1 MATVATIHER
11 RPLAISRVLS
21 AAFGLIR
28 NYPFRVFG
36 LGLLVGAVP
45 ERLTHYLFAM
55 LGLGADEPVTTR
67 TATSIVEMV
76 TSLAIGAVVAG
87 MLAGT
92 VLAVAEGSEPSFA
105 AGIRPAFRKL
115 GALLVAA
122 LLYAIGCLIGM
133 IALLIPFI
141 FLWVRWS
148 VVAPVVVLEPFG
160 SSAAFGRSSA
170 LTEGARGRIF
180 GLLLL
185 IGVVTVLI
193 AMVLLSLLVLLTR
206 DFQEGDWSSLN
217 PVSVAIWLT
226 ARSVTYGISA
236 AVQCA
241 LYIALR
247 ERAEGPLDHR
257 LSQIF
262 E

>member
-1 MATVATIHER
+1 MATVAAIHER
-11 RPLAISRVLS
+11 GSLQISRVLS

-28 NYPFRVFG
+28 LYPFRVFG
-36 LGLLVGAVP
+36 TGLLFGAVP
-45 ERLTHYLFAM
+45 ERVAHYLFAM
-55 LGLGADEPVTTR
+55 LGLGTDQRPATSL
-67 TATSIVEMV
+67 ATSIVEMG
-76 TSLAIGAVVAG
+76 TSFALGVLVAG
-87 MLAGT
+87 MLSGT
-92 VLAVAEGSEPSFA
+92 ALAVAEGSEPSFA
-105 AGIRPAFRKL
+105 VGARPAFRKF
-115 GALLVAA
+115 GALLIAA

-148 VVAPVVVLEPFG
+148 VAAPVLVLESFG

-170 LTEGARGRIF
+170 LTEGARVRIF

-185 IGVVTVLI
+185 MCVVSVLFAWVYLTVL
-193 AMVLLSLLVLLTR
+193 VVLTR
-206 DFQEGDWSSLN
+206 DLQAGDWSSLN
-217 PVSVAIWLT
+217 PIGLAIRLT
-226 ARSVTYGISA
+226 AQSITFGVGA

-247 ERAEGPLDHR
+247 ERVEGPLNHR